1 MATVPVTAEDFNEQL
16 ENNDIV
22 LLDFWAEWCGPCH
35 QFAPIYEEA
44 SERHPEVL
52 FGKVDTE
59 QEQQLAAEFGIQ
71 SIPTLTAIRDKVVL
85 FSQPGVLP
93 AEALDELLG
102 KIKDLDMEQ
111 IHAEIAEG
119 DTGDESQSEQG

>member
-71 SIPTLTAIRDKVVL
+71 SIPTLAVIRDSVVV
-85 FSQPGVLP
+85 FAQPGVVP
-93 AEALDELLG
+93 EEALEDL
-102 KIKDLDMEQ
+102 ISQVRDLDMEQ
-111 IHAEIAEG
+111 VKADAQPGASPEDPAA
-119 DTGDESQSEQG
+119 QG